1 MYAAFM
7 GHPSTMILLIENG
20 ADVNL
25 MNDKKQ
31 TIMDY
36 FDRWEDEAIIK
47 LLEGRFDYKARED
60 EKKLKAQRR
69 QDVLQLLKD
78 WRTRG
83 NEAIIL
89 NSC

>member
-1 MYAAFM
+1 MYAAIM
-7 GHPSTMILLIENG
+7 GHRSTMILLIENG

-36 FDRWEDEAIIK
+36 LDRWEDEVIIK
-47 LLEGRFDYKARED
+47 LLEGRFDYKAQED